1 MLTEVADRRGFFFF
15 DPKLKFLLRSS
26 IRIAVLVFNDD
37 FALIWSSSV
46 NYLCTRV
53 FLLECNVI
61 VGLIS
66 KASNLRLLLF
76 FFTLIGDS
84 FSVLLICCGMR
95 CLARVSYYC

>member
-1 MLTEVADRRGFFFF
+1 MLTEVADRRGFFF

-26 IRIAVLVFNDD
+26 IRIAVLVFNDN
-37 FALIWSSSV
+37 FALNWSSSV

-76 FFTLIGDS
+76 FTLIGDS